1 MVSDSAN
8 EFIGRERELNWL
20 KLAWTQARSG
30 NPQVCVLRGES
41 GFGKTRIVQAFYSWL
56 SSDPE
61 HDPLGYWP
69 DVLLKEGNNLR
80 LNPPPSNFGKVKA
93 LPWLWWGV
101 RWNDPDQHNRGE
113 LSSCPLI
120 DGLHHIEPHRD
131 ALLARSLK
139 LKRAGKAAA
148 ELGSAAGELFSLG
161 ILGAGK
167 SLVELIQLWREEH
180 NAQAKEQLSVAERQA
195 IALQEQV
202 EGLYEFLRSVLEA
215 SAGNTSGLPM
225 ILVLDDAHWID
236 ARSLQLVERLLL
248 GARSN
253 HWPLMLIVTHWEQ
266 DWNLQSLDPT
276 RGSIPGLCSRLTAG
290 ASPDVGVLSIE
301 TRDVDRLDGLERLLR
316 GGLPGLTVD
325 QIEFLCTR
333 ADGNPRLMNEIIL
346 ELRDESSYFVREDI
360 GQPLTDEALEAL
372 NQKSFA
378 LHEVQKR
385 RFRRLDDALR
395 RILSY
400 ASYQGM
406 RFLRQLVLDVAQV
419 LDAQNAPEADAERL
433 SHAVQ
438 PYAVLAAESAVIYE
452 FRHRVFHDLARERI
466 DRLPQLAR
474 SLSKALL
481 QVADDW
487 LDRDQLASLGP
498 AELEAFYLLMLEQPE
513 LIETSL
519 PHLRLRLIA
528 GLFAL
533 YQRTGY
539 FAKALDWSDR
549 LASELPANG
558 RIATEVLS
566 PRNQL
571 TIVYMWL
578 ELDRRVPSE
587 ILARGLIETC
597 RARAAQS
604 ALSAE
609 CLSDVSAAE
618 VGLGDVLLR
627 ADQPAQARAL
637 YEKSLATRERIVAE
651 FGETA
656 ERLRDTAV
664 SQFNLGNLAHWTGN
678 LVIARERFAASE
690 SLFARLAARLEAS
703 SAQLERDHV
712 RARIAEV
719 DRAVTTMAPP
729 TAPTIDV
736 ESEIVCRNAPC
747 PCGSGKKYKRCHGT
761 LT

>member
-627 ADQPAQARAL
+627 ADQPAQAQAL